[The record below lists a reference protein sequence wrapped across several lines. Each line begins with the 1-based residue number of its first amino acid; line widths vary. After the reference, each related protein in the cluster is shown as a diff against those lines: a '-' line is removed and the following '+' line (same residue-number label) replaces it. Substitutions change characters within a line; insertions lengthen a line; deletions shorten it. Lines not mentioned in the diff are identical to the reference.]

1 MADTTN
7 ATIGGGIILYRSIIL
22 ALQRYNFFLNPTNNA
37 RIIYESLT
45 AIRVC
50 HLLFLPLILSPSLRI
65 LQTEHKTEDMSRK
78 NKNSGNGVV
87 TRKPKTFLEYQS
99 VHREL
104 MSKRYVPIELLK
116 PGRVR
121 DISLAIGDAANI
133 GAQRMSAS
141 MGCGSL
147 SNGPLSQ
154 VAWSFDSNDTTPAS
168 VTDKDGKPMGRGYVK
183 WGPKDNLPG
192 VIYSLAKA
200 SPYTAAPLR
209 YLSDLATGLGVR
221 LMYRFEDDT
230 YCEFAHAGY
239 NLRIRLQQARK
250 GEQQDEYGGDMAMDP
265 AAKPGEDP
273 LKPISEIAPENRPR
287 PRLQGI
293 GPDYWEEAYYE
304 WQRSWE
310 GYDQTDPDGN
320 ERHIPGV
327 RQFQEENNL
336 DLHLSQCMLDC
347 MMYDLYFP
355 TVGLERGRR
364 GQWDPRIVK
373 IGQLK
378 ITDGIRYEAMSEYR
392 HIQHVYFGERFRA
405 KGIGEHNT
413 IGAHDD
419 KVTMYPVCEATAR
432 VSDMRY
438 LVSANQ
444 RTRINARP
452 TWAVC
457 PVYYGNKNYYQQPDW
472 WSIFTSKAY
481 DFSSTILYDKAK
493 QRENNT
499 TWGRI
504 IYISLDYL
512 DMVFADNGIAGDKDK
527 QQKFIDELDQNV
539 ETFLQQRENNGK
551 MMRQFMWL
559 GQDGKDHHNVEIV
572 DVKETTND
580 AVKAGKEELEL
591 STSPMFLAFGVD
603 PRDIGVPMVSAS
615 NGGTALREI
624 RLMKQ
629 QLLNVRQ
636 RMYIRFLQ
644 DVFTFNRFDPHLTP
658 VIRQMSFTT
667 LDRNPTGTV
676 ETIAGEGA

>member
-1 MADTTN
+1 MSKKGNKIRKD
-7 ATIGGGIILYRSIIL
+7 GGVL
-22 ALQRYNFFLNPTNNA
+22 
-37 RIIYESLT
+37 
-45 AIRVC
+45 
-50 HLLFLPLILSPSLRI
+50 
-65 LQTEHKTEDMSRK
+65 
-78 NKNSGNGVV
+78 
-87 TRKPKTFLEYQS
+87 KPRTFSEYQKL
-99 VHREL
+99 HNQL
-104 MSKRYVPIELLK
+104 TQKRYIPLDLLK
-116 PGRVR
+116 GNVR
-121 DISLAIGDAANI
+121 SLSLGDKDPSKGEAMSMAA
-133 GAQRMSAS
+133 G

-154 VAWSFDSNDTTPAS
+154 VAWSFDSSDTAPTS
-168 VTDKDGKPMGRGYVK
+168 VPDKDGKPMGRGYVK

-209 YLSDLATGLGVR
+209 Y
-221 LMYRFEDDT
+221 
-230 YCEFAHAGY
+230 
-239 NLRIRLQQARK
+239 QQARDGK
-250 GEQQDEYGGDMAMDP
+250 EQDTYGGDMAIDP
-265 AAKPGEDP
+265 DADPLEDP

-293 GPDYWEEAYYE
+293 GPDYWEEAYHE
-304 WQRSWE
+304 WQRTRE
-310 GYDQTDPDGN
+310 GYDEKAPDGT
-320 ERHIPGV
+320 ERHVPGL
-327 RQFQEENNL
+327 RQFLEENNL
-336 DLHLSQCMLDC
+336 DLHLSQCMLDF
-347 MMYDLYFP
+347 MYYDLFFP

-364 GQWDPRIVK
+364 GGWDPRIVK

-378 ITDGIRYEAMSEYR
+378 IIDGIRYEAMSEYR

-405 KGIGEHNT
+405 KGIGEHHT
-413 IGAHDD
+413 IGTNDD

-504 IYISLDYL
+504 VYVSIDYL
-512 DMVFADNGIAGDKDK
+512 QMCYGDLGITGDMEK
-527 QQKFIDELDQNV
+527 QQEFIDQLDQNV
-539 ETFLQQRENNGK
+539 EDFLQQRENNGK
-551 MMRQFMWL
+551 MMRQFMWV
-559 GQDGKDHHNVEIV
+559 GEDGKDHHNVEIV

-591 STSPMFLAFGVD
+591 STSPIFLAFGVD

-636 RMYIRFLQ
+636 RMYLRFLE
-644 DVFTFNRFDPHLTP
+644 DVCTFNKFGSHLEP
-658 VIRQMSFTT
+658 VVKQMSFTP
-667 LDRNPTGTV
+667 LDRNPTGTI
-676 ETIAGEGA
+676 ETLSSQGA

>member
-1 MADTTN
+1 M
-7 ATIGGGIILYRSIIL
+7 
-22 ALQRYNFFLNPTNNA
+22 
-37 RIIYESLT
+37 
-45 AIRVC
+45 V
-50 HLLFLPLILSPSLRI
+50 
-65 LQTEHKTEDMSRK
+65 KK
-78 NKNSGNGVV
+78 NKGSMIVHQ
-87 TRKPKTFLEYQS
+87 PKTFSEYQKLDRS
-99 VHREL
+99 LRQNRFIAL
-104 MSKRYVPIELLK
+104 DLLK
-116 PGRVR
+116 GNVR
-121 DISLAIGDAANI
+121 SLSLGDKDPSAA
-133 GAQRMSAS
+133 GAQSMAAG

-147 SNGPLSQ
+147 SIGPLSQ
-154 VAWSFDSNDTTPAS
+154 VAWSFDSSDPTPTL
-168 VTDKDGKPMGRGYVK
+168 VTDKDGKSLGRGYIK

-209 YLSDLATGLGVR
+209 YLTDLATGLGVR
-221 LMYRFEDDT
+221 MMYHFEDDT
-230 YCEFAHAGY
+230 YCEYKHAGY
-239 NLRIRLQQARK
+239 NLRLRYQQARDGK
-250 GEQQDEYGGDMAMDP
+250 QQDEYGGDMAIDP
-265 AAKPGEDP
+265 DADPLEDP
-273 LKPISEIAPENRPR
+273 LKPIREIAPENRPR

-293 GPDYWEEAYYE
+293 GPDYWEQAYRE
-304 WQRSWE
+304 WERTWK
-310 GYDQTDPDGN
+310 GYDVPGAD
-320 ERHIPGV
+320 RHVPGLK
-327 RQFQEENNL
+327 QFLEENNL

-355 TVGLERGRR
+355 TVGFERGRR

-373 IGQLK
+373 LGQLK
-378 ITDGIRYEAMSEYR
+378 IIDGIRYETMSEYR

-405 KGIGEHNT
+405 KGIGEHLT
-413 IGAHDD
+413 IGANDD

-438 LVSANQ
+438 LVSSNQ
-444 RTRINARP
+444 RTRIAARP

-499 TWGRI
+499 TWSRVL
-504 IYISLDYL
+504 YISLDYL
-512 DMVFADNGIAGDKDK
+512 DMIFADEGIAGDKEK
-527 QQKFIDELDQNV
+527 QQEFIDQLDQNV
-539 ETFLQQRENNGK
+539 EQFLQQRENNGK
-551 MMRQFMWL
+551 MMRQFMWT
-559 GQDGKDHHNVEIV
+559 GQDGKEHHNVEVV
-572 DVKETTND
+572 DIKQATND

-591 STSPMFLAFGVD
+591 STSPIFLAFGVD

-636 RMYIRFLQ
+636 RMYLRFLE
-644 DVFTFNRFDPHLTP
+644 DVRDFNKWDSHVKPL
-658 VIRQMSFTT
+658 IKQMTFTT
-667 LDRNPTGTV
+667 LDASKTGTK

>member
-1 MADTTN
+1 
-7 ATIGGGIILYRSIIL
+7 
-22 ALQRYNFFLNPTNNA
+22 
-37 RIIYESLT
+37 
-45 AIRVC
+45 
-50 HLLFLPLILSPSLRI
+50 
-65 LQTEHKTEDMSRK
+65 MSRK
-78 NKNSGNGVV
+78 NKGNKSNGGVTV
-87 TRKPKTFLEYQS
+87 HKPKTFGEFQKLDRSLRGRGYIALDAL
-99 VHREL
+99 R
-104 MSKRYVPIELLK
+104 
-116 PGRVR
+116 PGLVR
-121 DISLAIGDAANI
+121 SLTLGDKDPSDKEVKNMAA
-133 GAQRMSAS
+133 G

-154 VAWSFDSNDTTPAS
+154 VAWSFDSNDTTPTA

-364 GQWDPRIVK
+364 GQWDPRIVRV
-373 IGQLK
+373 GQLK
-378 ITDGIRYEAMSEYR
+378 IIDGIRYEAMSEYR

-405 KGIGEHNT
+405 KGIGEHST
-413 IGAHDD
+413 LGANDQ
-419 KVTMYPVCEATAR
+419 KVTMYPVCEATNR

-438 LVSANQ
+438 LVSSNQ
-444 RTRINARP
+444 RTRISARP

-457 PVYYGNKNYYQQPDW
+457 PVYYGNRNYYQQPDW

-512 DMVFADNGIAGDKDK
+512 DMCFSDEGIAGDKEA

-539 ETFLQQRENNGK
+539 EEFLQQRENNGK

-591 STSPMFLAFGVD
+591 STNPMFLAFGVD
-603 PRDIGVPMVSAS
+603 PRDVGVPMVSAS

>member
-1 MADTTN
+1 MGKKKSGFK
-7 ATIGGGIILYRSIIL
+7 IHR
-22 ALQRYNFFLNPTNNA
+22 P
-37 RIIYESLT
+37 
-45 AIRVC
+45 
-50 HLLFLPLILSPSLRI
+50 
-65 LQTEHKTEDMSRK
+65 KTESDFK
-78 NKNSGNGVV
+78 A
-87 TRKPKTFLEYQS
+87 L
-99 VHREL
+99 HREL
-104 MSKRYVPIELLK
+104 TEHRYIPLDLLK
-116 PGRVR
+116 GNVRSLSLGDKDPSGRSAQ
-121 DISLAIGDAANI
+121 DMAA
-133 GAQRMSAS
+133 G

-147 SNGPLSQ
+147 SNGPLSL
-154 VAWSFDSNDTTPAS
+154 VAWSFDSSETLPVPVS
-168 VTDKDGKPMGRGYVK
+168 DKDGNPLGRGYVK

-221 LMYRFEDDT
+221 MMYHFEDDT
-230 YCEFAHAGY
+230 YCEFKHAGY
-239 NLRIRLQQARK
+239 NLRLRYQQVRDGK
-250 GEQQDEYGGDMAMDP
+250 EQDTYGGDMAIDP
-265 AAKPGEDP
+265 DADPLEDP
-273 LKPISEIAPENRPR
+273 LKPIGEIAPENRPR

-293 GPDYWEEAYYE
+293 GADYWEQAYRE
-304 WQRSWE
+304 WERTWE
-310 GYDQTDPDGN
+310 GYDEPGG
-320 ERHIPGV
+320 ERHVPGLK
-327 RQFQEENNL
+327 QFLEENNL
-336 DLHLSQCMLDC
+336 DLHLSQCMIDF
-347 MMYDLYFP
+347 MYYDNFFP
-355 TVGLERGRR
+355 TVGFERGRR
-364 GQWDPRIVK
+364 GPWDPRIVK
-373 IGQLK
+373 VGQLK
-378 ITDGIRYEAMSEYR
+378 IIDGIRYEAMSEYR

-413 IGAHDD
+413 INANDN

-438 LVSANQ
+438 LVSSNQ
-444 RTRINARP
+444 RTRISARP

-512 DMVFADNGIAGDKDK
+512 DMCFADDGIKGDKDK
-527 QQKFIDELDQNV
+527 QQEFIDQLDQDV
-539 ETFLQQRENNGK
+539 EDFLKQRENNGK

-591 STSPMFLAFGVD
+591 STSPIFLAFGVD

-636 RMYIRFLQ
+636 RMYLRFLQ
-644 DVFTFNRFDPHLTP
+644 DVCTFNKWDPHTEPL
-658 VIRQMSFTT
+658 VKQMSFTT
-667 LDRNPTGTV
+667 LDRNPTGME
-676 ETIAGEGA
+676 ETIAGQGA